1 MHIFQLQEILLLKK
15 NDDDT
20 NNIDITQ
27 ATQIVFKN
35 YAPYNKCR
43 TEINETFVDEVDF
56 INITM
61 PMYNLIV
68 YSDNYSDTSGRLW
81 NFKRN
86 EIINNA
92 DVTNDDKAPSFKYK
106 ANLIGNTKNNGR
118 KNGVKIALLL
128 KYLSNCWRSL
138 EMPLINLK
146 LNFHENGLKIV

>member
-1 MHIFQLQEILLLKK
+1 MLLKK